1 MPAMVYYRKFRGKD
15 ELVKKTLKKLPFDL
29 RQIDSQEAL
38 LYLFEQTS
46 FFQHKDYAFGD
57 KGAAIKIA
65 PPQVWDGEP
74 YQHVYIGEC
83 EYMGNVTVADLENS
97 GHDALFIQTLVQL
110 FKDGKLRMV
119 ENEVE

>member
-1 MPAMVYYRKFRGKD
+1 M
-15 ELVKKTLKKLPFDL
+15 EKLPFDL
-29 RQIDSQEAL
+29 RKIDSQEAL

-57 KGAAIKIA
+57 NGDAIQID
-65 PPQVWDGEP
+65 PPEEWDGDQ

-110 FKDGKLRMV
+110 FRDGKLRMV
-119 ENEVE
+119 KK